1 MQVARRVAPEKPAAG
16 RVSALSMYE
25 LPPAEPISVSEF
37 EEFAYDR
44 LRLLSTIEL
53 ARAKGLKGAELEAR
67 IRKARDEF
75 MPLSPTGLIKDYYSH
90 FILRLAYCRSEDLR
104 RWFLQNELELF
115 KWRFVN
121 NPPED
126 RAAWLRAKGLQYEAI
141 SRDEYEEIKEELHQ
155 ALSSRRDLDPA
166 AERSEHYKVAFEE
179 VVDLV
184 RQRRVYL
191 RGGSAFV
198 PAADLVSIVATA
210 VRAQWSR
217 RLATASHQWP
227 ALREE
232 EADRL
237 SSFLE
242 GLATQ
247 YVGDDYSR
255 PRSGSA
261 VSLADLPTV
270 SRRSFPL
277 CMHNM
282 HAKLLETK
290 HLKHSARQQ
299 FGLFLKTIGLS
310 CEESTA
316 FFRAEFTKKGMA
328 ADKFM
333 RDYGYGIRYNYGL
346 EGKRQDWSAMSCG
359 KIINSSGANAAA
371 GEHHGCPFR
380 NYDEG
385 QMRATLQQMQVGAQD
400 VQYILD
406 KVRGQHYQVAC
417 GKFFEA
423 RHKGSTLIETDLGGI
438 NHPNQYFEE
447 SQKFFAPKDE
457 AAAAGQAAA
466 EPRTADV
473 A

>member
-1 MQVARRVAPEKPAAG
+1 
-16 RVSALSMYE
+16 LSMYE

-155 ALSSRRDLDPA
+155 ASPQPPSPPSRPRAL
-166 AERSEHYKVAFEE
+166 HYKVAFEE

-210 VRAQWSR
+210 RPP
-217 RLATASHQWP
+217 RLPLPSPTSLLASVFTPPPPPLSHK
-227 ALREE
+227 
-232 EADRL
+232 ADRL
-237 SSFLE
+237 ASFLE

-299 FGLFLKTIGLS
+299 FGLFLKTIGLPKRLS

-333 RDYGYGIRYNYGL
+333 RDYGYGAPPLHRL
-346 EGKRQDWSAMSCG
+346 GKRQDWSAMSCG
-359 KIINSSGANAAA
+359 KIINSSTPSIVSSLLGANAAA

-457 AAAAGQAAA
+457 AA
-466 EPRTADV
+466 
-473 A
+473 